1 MQSYIVYMGESS
13 FSPLSST
20 GESSSELDVQHM
32 TKSHFDLLGS
42 CLERFALSKSYW
54 IRLNNQPLFIIV
66 TFLRSKE
73 NVQDVMIYSYTKCI
87 NGFAANLNE
96 AQVAAM
102 KGKNY
107 KFVSIYFALLFL
119 CLFSIS

>member
-42 CLERFALSKSYW
+42 CLERFALSKSY
-54 IRLNNQPLFIIV
+54 
-66 TFLRSKE
+66 
-73 NVQDVMIYSYTKCI
+73 
-87 NGFAANLNE
+87 
-96 AQVAAM
+96 
-102 KGKNY
+102 
-107 KFVSIYFALLFL
+107 
-119 CLFSIS
+119 